1 MILNQETALSFLWLI
16 APLVLIYIYADRR
29 GRLFAGRDKD
39 KSARTI
45 PGRVYSS
52 LRPMRIFKQLLFSL
66 GIAFLVFAMAG
77 PKWGMKE
84 QLVERKG
91 IDIVLALD
99 LSKSMLATDIS
110 PSRLERAKLELSRF
124 IDSRQG
130 DRIGLVAFAGGAVV
144 ACPLTVDYLAAKNFL
159 RSLDTDIMPQ
169 GGTDI
174 SGAIKISSDLMK
186 GYAGREKV
194 IVILTDGED
203 TAGDPVAVAEDA
215 ASEGI
220 SIYALGFGSRD
231 GSPIPVYGKN
241 GKVADYKKDKGGKTV
256 ISRLDGKLL
265 ADIATSGNGK
275 SFMGSSAVASLAA
288 ELGRKEK
295 SVISSKMFTLMEE
308 RFQYPLFIALLFFLL
323 EALIPERRKV
333 S

>member
-1 MILNQETALSFLWLI
+1 MILDQETYLIFLWVI
-16 APLVLIYIYADRR
+16 APLILIYIYVDKR
-29 GRLFAGRDKD
+29 GRLFAGQSKA
-39 KSARTI
+39 KSAKTI
-45 PGRVYSS
+45 PGRAYSS
-52 LRPMRIFKQLLFSL
+52 LRAMRIFKQVLFSL
-66 GIAFLVFAMAG
+66 GVTFLIFAMAG

-159 RSLDTDIMPQ
+159 RSLNADMMPQ

-174 SGAIKISSDLMK
+174 AGAIKISSDLMK

-203 TAGDPVAVAEDA
+203 TVGNPVAVARDA

-231 GSPIPVYGKN
+231 GSPIPVYDRN
-241 GKVADYKKDKGGKTV
+241 GKVADYKKDKSGKTI
-256 ISRLDGKLL
+256 ISRLGGKLL
-265 ADIATSGNGK
+265 ADISNSGNGK
-275 SFMGSSAVASLAA
+275 SFIGSSALSSLAA

-295 SVISSKMFTLMEE
+295 SVISSRMFTLMEE
-308 RFQYPLFIALLFFLL
+308 RFQYPLFISLLFFML
-323 EALIPERRKV
+323 EAFIPERRKV

>member
-1 MILNQETALSFLWLI
+1 MTLDQETYLIFLWII
-16 APLVLIYIYADRR
+16 APLILIYIYVDKR
-29 GRLFAGRDKD
+29 GRLFAGRDKG
-39 KSARTI
+39 KAAKTI

-52 LRPMRIFKQLLFSL
+52 LRAMRIFKQVLFSL
-66 GIAFLVFAMAG
+66 GIAFLIFAMAG

-159 RSLDTDIMPQ
+159 RSLDTNMMPQ

-174 SGAIKISSDLMK
+174 AGAIKISSDLMK

-194 IVILTDGED
+194 VVILTDGED
-203 TAGDPVAVAEDA
+203 TVGDPEAVARDA
-215 ASEGI
+215 ASKGI
-220 SIYALGFGSRD
+220 SIYALGFGSSD
-231 GSPIPVYGKN
+231 GSPIPVYDRN
-241 GKVADYKKDKGGKTV
+241 GKVADYKKDKSGKTI
-256 ISRLDGKLL
+256 ISRLGGKLL
-265 ADIATSGNGK
+265 ADISNSGNGK
-275 SFMGSSAVASLAA
+275 SFIGSSAVSSLAA

-295 SVISSKMFTLMEE
+295 SIISSKMFTLMEE
-308 RFQYPLFIALLFFLL
+308 RFQYPLFISLIFFLL
-323 EALIPERRKV
+323 EALIPERKKV

>member
-1 MILNQETALSFLWLI
+1 MILEHERYLSFLWLI
-16 APLVLIYIYADRR
+16 IPLALIYIYADRR
-29 GRLFAGRDKD
+29 GRLFAGRDRD
-39 KSARTI
+39 KSAMTI

-52 LRPMRIFKQLLFSL
+52 LRAVRVFKQLLFSL
-66 GIAFLVFAMAG
+66 GIAFLIFALAG

-159 RSLDTDIMPQ
+159 RSLDTDLMPQ

-174 SGAIKISSDLMK
+174 AGAIKISSDLMK
-186 GYAGREKV
+186 GYVGREKV
-194 IVILTDGED
+194 MVILTDGED
-203 TAGDPVAVAEDA
+203 TVGDAEAVARDA
-215 ASEGI
+215 ASEGMA
-220 SIYALGFGSRD
+220 IYTLGFGSRD
-231 GSPIPVYGKN
+231 GSPIPVYDKN
-241 GKVADYKKDKGGKTV
+241 GKVADYKKDKSGKTV
-256 ISRLDGKLL
+256 ISRLGGKLL
-265 ADIATSGNGK
+265 SDIANSGNGK
-275 SFMGSSAVASLAA
+275 SFMGSSAVSSLAA
-288 ELGRKEK
+288 ELDRKEK
-295 SVISSKMFTLMEE
+295 SIISSKMFTLMEE
-308 RFQYPLFIALLFFLL
+308 RFQYPLFIALLFFLA
-323 EALIPERRKV
+323 EAFIPERRKD

>member
-1 MILNQETALSFLWLI
+1 MILGQETYLIFLWVI
-16 APLVLIYIYADRR
+16 APLVLIYLYVDKR
-29 GRLFAGRDKD
+29 GRLFAGQDK
-39 KSARTI
+39 ARASKTI
-45 PGRVYSS
+45 PGRVYNS
-52 LRPMRIFKQLLFSL
+52 LRAMRIFKQVLFSL
-66 GIAFLVFAMAG
+66 GIAFLIFAMAG

-124 IDSRQG
+124 IDSRRG

-159 RSLDTDIMPQ
+159 RSLDTNMMPQ

-174 SGAIKISSDLMK
+174 AGAIKISSDLMK

-194 IVILTDGED
+194 VVILTDGED
-203 TAGDPVAVAEDA
+203 TAYDPVAAARDA

-231 GSPIPVYGKN
+231 GSPIPVYDKN
-241 GKVADYKKDKGGKTV
+241 GKIADYKKDKSGKTI
-256 ISRLDGKLL
+256 ISRLGGKLL
-265 ADIATSGNGK
+265 VDISNSANGK
-275 SFMGSSAVASLAA
+275 SFIGSSAVSSLAV
-288 ELGRKEK
+288 ELSRKEK
-295 SVISSKMFTLMEE
+295 SIISSKMFTLMEE
-308 RFQYPLFIALLFFLL
+308 RFQYPLFISLLFFLL
-323 EALIPERRKV
+323 EAFIPERRKV

>member
-1 MILNQETALSFLWLI
+1 MILDQETYLMFLWVI
-16 APLVLIYIYADRR
+16 APLVLIYLYVDKR
-29 GRLFAGRDKD
+29 GRLFAGQDK
-39 KSARTI
+39 ARASKTI
-45 PGRVYSS
+45 PGRVYDS
-52 LRPMRIFKQLLFSL
+52 LRAMRIFKQVLFSL
-66 GIAFLVFAMAG
+66 GIAFLIFAMAG

-124 IDSRQG
+124 IDSRRG

-159 RSLDTDIMPQ
+159 RSLDTDMMPQ

-174 SGAIKISSDLMK
+174 AGAIKISSDLMK

-203 TAGDPVAVAEDA
+203 TAFDPVAAARDA
-215 ASEGI
+215 ACEGR

-231 GSPIPVYGKN
+231 
-241 GKVADYKKDKGGKTV
+241 
-256 ISRLDGKLL
+256 
-265 ADIATSGNGK
+265 
-275 SFMGSSAVASLAA
+275 
-288 ELGRKEK
+288 
-295 SVISSKMFTLMEE
+295 
-308 RFQYPLFIALLFFLL
+308 
-323 EALIPERRKV
+323 
-333 S
+333 

>member
-1 MILNQETALSFLWLI
+1 MILDQETYLLFLWII
-16 APLVLIYIYADRR
+16 APLVLIYLYVDKR
-29 GRLFAGRDKD
+29 GRLFAGQDKA
-39 KSARTI
+39 KAARTI
-45 PGRVYSS
+45 PGRVYNS
-52 LRPMRIFKQLLFSL
+52 LRLIRIFKQVLFSL
-66 GIAFLVFAMAG
+66 GIAFLIFAMAG

-99 LSKSMLATDIS
+99 LSKSMLATDIA

-124 IDSRQG
+124 IDSRRG

-159 RSLDTDIMPQ
+159 RSLDTDMMPQ

-174 SGAIKISSDLMK
+174 AGAIKISSDLMK

-203 TAGDPVAVAEDA
+203 TVGDPAAVARDA

-231 GSPIPVYGKN
+231 GSPIPVYDKN
-241 GKVADYKKDKGGKTV
+241 GKVADYKKDKSGKTI
-256 ISRLDGKLL
+256 ISRLGGKLL
-265 ADIATSGNGK
+265 ADISNSGNGK
-275 SFMGSSAVASLAA
+275 SFIGSSAVSSLAA
-288 ELGRKEK
+288 ELDRKEK
-295 SVISSKMFTLMEE
+295 SIISSKMFTLMEE
-308 RFQYPLFIALLFFLL
+308 RFQYPLFISLLFFLL
-323 EALIPERRKV
+323 EAFIPERRKV
-333 S
+333 T

>member
-1 MILNQETALSFLWLI
+1 MILDQETYLQFLWVI
-16 APLVLIYIYADRR
+16 VPLVLIYLYVDKR
-29 GRLFAGRDKD
+29 GRIFASRDKALA
-39 KSARTI
+39 ARTI
-45 PGRVYSS
+45 SGRVYTS
-52 LRPMRIFKQLLFSL
+52 LRAMRIFKQVLFSL
-66 GIAFLVFAMAG
+66 GIAFLIFAMAG

-159 RSLDTDIMPQ
+159 RSLNTDIMPQ

-174 SGAIKISSDLMK
+174 AGAIKISSDLMK

-231 GSPIPVYGKN
+231 GSPIPIYGKN

-265 ADIATSGNGK
+265 ADIANSGRGK

-308 RFQYPLFIALLFFLL
+308 RFQYPLFIALLFFLF

>member
-1 MILNQETALSFLWLI
+1 MILDKQTYLQLFWIIIPLI
-16 APLVLIYIYADRR
+16 LIYLYVDKK
-29 GRLFAGRDKD
+29 GRIFAGRDKATA
-39 KSARTI
+39 SRTI

-52 LRPMRIFKQLLFSL
+52 LRAMRIFRQVLFSL
-66 GIAFLVFAMAG
+66 GIAFLIFALAG

-110 PSRLERAKLELSRF
+110 PSRLDRAKLELSHF

-159 RSLDTDIMPQ
+159 RYLDTDIMPQ

-174 SGAIKISSDLMK
+174 AGAIKISSDLMK

-220 SIYALGFGSRD
+220 SIYALGFGSRY

-265 ADIATSGNGK
+265 ADIANSGNGK

>member
-1 MILNQETALSFLWLI
+1 MILAEQTYLRLLWVI
-16 APLVLIYIYADRR
+16 VPLVLIYLYADKR
-29 GRLFAGRDKD
+29 GRLFAGRDR
-39 KSARTI
+39 AAAGNI
-45 PGRVYSS
+45 PGRIYGSI
-52 LRPMRIFKQLLFSL
+52 RGMRIFRQLLFIL
-66 GIAFLVFAMAG
+66 GVAFLVFASAG

-174 SGAIKISSDLMK
+174 AGAIKISSELMK

-203 TAGDPVAVAEDA
+203 TAGDPVAVAEEA
-215 ASEGI
+215 AGEGI

-241 GKVADYKKDKGGKTV
+241 GRVADYKKDKDGKTV

-265 ADIATSGNGK
+265 ANIADGGRGK
-275 SFMGSSAVASLAA
+275 SFMGPSAVSSLAA

-308 RFQYPLFIALLFFLL
+308 RFQYPLFIALLFFLA